1 MKTYYT
7 LLLAVFYTFLSPL
20 SIAQDDCATAVNIPT
35 LDGTNCPTSAPSLTN
50 FLAAGGCEEGALD
63 TWFQFTAQGTSA
75 DITVSSTQ
83 NDFRPEFLVI
93 SSTNNLCTGGFLL
106 EGCFDL
112 TGSYSV
118 ITGTQAGLV
127 IGDSYWIVVSSDN
140 DNTSGIITV
149 CVDNPA
155 PISNCVDNE
164 DCASANVITL
174 NAPDA
179 GQVCLIDCNTGAST
193 GLDFSGT
200 NSFCEDQ
207 LNETVWYEFTT
218 DALAATIDIDLSS
231 SDLSDPEYALYEGT
245 TCVSPWTLISCNEG
259 TGGAASIF
267 SLPIAPNTTYVLAIS
282 DATGDEGDF
291 TLCLEQ
297 HADNSACNT
306 NSALVTTATSMGSP
320 LNGPYQPGEIVSFC
334 YTINGWIANAT
345 GCNYLQ
351 GIVPTFGDCWDA
363 ASFDAQGQ
371 PVAITTALTTNGV
384 TFPSGAA
391 AGAWA
396 WQPVGTVNYNLPGPS
411 NLGLVAGDDVG
422 AGWFFTT
429 TYQAHGGDP
438 DLSYGDHDICIGTF
452 ADCSAAGWTGDC
464 GDQTDIWTVCFDLT
478 AKGITACISGETNCV
493 VNMKTYADGEV
504 GVWTN
509 IGCSADLQTSKV
521 GALDCITIL
530 PAEFISF
537 SGEYA
542 GESVRLKWKT
552 ATELNTDKFI
562 LMHSMNSK
570 DFSEIGK
577 ISAAGNSQSEINY
590 SLEHYSPTAGINYYK
605 LVGIDFDGTETNHGT
620 VSVKTSANL
629 AYYDKENQT
638 IILSYSAPIEI
649 YGTNGVIVVQSNAEK
664 IIPFAKTGIF
674 YIRNSISGDT
684 QKIVIF

>member
-1 MKTYYT
+1 MKSPNT
-7 LLLAVFYTFLSPL
+7 LLLFTIF
-20 SIAQDDCATAVNIPT
+20 SILGFTSFGQDDCASAINVPT
-35 LDGTNCPTSAPSLTN
+35 LDGTNCPSSAPSSTN
-50 FLAAGGCEEGALD
+50 FLGSGGCEEGTLD

-75 DITVSSTQ
+75 DITISSTQ
-83 NDFRPEFLVI
+83 TGFRPEFLVV
-93 SSTNNLCTGGFLL
+93 STTNNLCTGGFLL
-106 EGCFDL
+106 DGCFDQNGNY
-112 TGSYSV
+112 TTIS
-118 ITGTQAGLV
+118 GTQGGLT
-127 IGDSYWIVVSSDN
+127 IGDSYWIVVSSN
-140 DNTSGIITV
+140 NNNTSGTITV

-164 DCASANVITL
+164 DCGSANVVTL

-179 GQVCLIDCNTGAST
+179 GQVCLIDCNTGASA

-200 NSFCEDQ
+200 NAFCEDQ

-231 SDLSDPEYALYEGT
+231 TDLSDPEYALYQGS

-291 TLCLEQ
+291 TLCIAQ

-306 NSALVTTATSMGSP
+306 SSAIVATATSLGSP
-320 LNGPYQPGEIVSFC
+320 LDGPYLPGEVVSFC

-371 PVAITTALTTNGV
+371 PAVTTALVTNGV
-384 TFPSGAA
+384 TLPSGAA
-391 AGAWA
+391 AGSWV
-396 WQPVGTVNYNLPGPS
+396 WQPAGTVDYNLPGPS

-438 DLSYGDHDICIGTF
+438 DFSYGDHDICTG
-452 ADCSAAGWTGDC
+452 AAGACAAAGWVGDC
-464 GDQTDIWTVCFDLT
+464 EDQTDVWTVCFDLT
-478 AKGITACISGETNCV
+478 AKGAAACVAGEIDCA
-493 VNMKTYADGEV
+493 VNIKTYADGEV

-509 IGCSADLQTSKV
+509 IGCSADLQTSKSS
-521 GALDCITIL
+521 AIDCLLL
-530 PAEFISF
+530 PAELISF
-537 SGEYA
+537 TGTYS
-542 GESVRLKWKT
+542 GESVVLEWKT
-552 ATELNTDKFI
+552 ASEKNTDNFTV
-562 LMHSMNSK
+562 MHSVDSK
-570 DFSEIGK
+570 NFTKIGEL
-577 ISAAGNSQSEINY
+577 SAAGDSQSEIHY
-590 SLEHYSPTAGINYYK
+590 SLDHTTPAPGNNYYA
-605 LVGIDFDGTETNHGT
+605 LIGVDFNGEETNHGIL
-620 VSVKTSANL
+620 SVKTSGNL
-629 AYYDKENQT
+629 AYYDRENKM

-649 YGTNGVIVVQSNAEK
+649 YGTNGVVLVKSGGGK
-664 IIPFAKTGIF
+664 MIPFTRTGVF
-674 YIRNSISGDT
+674 YIRDSINGDT
-684 QKIVIF
+684 QKIVVF